1 MVTISEKN
9 KRNFD
14 ITMLGDSEEKGPR
27 LPTRVTFDR
36 GLGDAQETSQTV
48 EKEEG
53 KFFFFSDSN
62 K

>member
-1 MVTISEKN
+1 
-9 KRNFD
+9 
-14 ITMLGDSEEKGPR
+14 MLGDSEEKGPR

-36 GLGDAQETSQTV
+36 GLGDTQETSQTV